1 MPAPR
6 AQLLQLLNCA
16 LLNAAIM
23 EPTGQSVVAVSGEEA
38 VPFQV
43 GSGRKISKKV
53 F

>member
-6 AQLLQLLNCA
+6 AQLLQLLSCA

-23 EPTGQSVVAVSGEEA
+23 EPTGQSVVAVSDEEA

-43 GSGRKISKKV
+43 GKRSKKIQKV